1 VTRRIGSRAVLV
13 PHCFSRESSRT
24 IAVKS
29 KEEET
34 ALTGKAIT
42 SERAEAKRLR
52 NHLHRTH
59 IQTFKALRAAEHAA
73 ACAKARYAAYHQTVI
88 DLGRRKPAP
97 DVLEGEHAAAVLA
110 WQNHTPASAADEIVE
125 DHLGGICD
133 AYGAI
138 LHDLF
143 HKLQR
148 SGT

>member
-1 VTRRIGSRAVLV
+1 M
-13 PHCFSRESSRT
+13 
-24 IAVKS
+24 
-29 KEEET
+29 
-34 ALTGKAIT
+34 TGKAVT

-52 NHLHRTH
+52 NHLHRAH
-59 IQTFKALRAAEHAA
+59 IQTFKALRAAEHASDR
-73 ACAKARYAAYHQTVI
+73 AKARYAAYHQTVS

-110 WQNHTPASAADEIVE
+110 WQNHSPATAADEILE

-143 HKLQR
+143 HTLQR
-148 SGT
+148 RGT